1 MMFMLIAL
9 FRSAIL
15 YVFIIFTVRI
25 MGKRQ
30 IGELQ
35 PAELVVTIMLSEIL
49 VIPMQDSKIP
59 LINTIIPVLL
69 VVGLEILV
77 SVLSLKS
84 VKFRSALQGNSLL
97 VIRNGILD
105 QAQLKRLRF
114 STDDLLEALRK
125 KDVFDISKVEYAMV
139 ETDGSLSVLLKPEEE
154 NPTRADFKMHA
165 PDNGIP
171 CVVVSDGQIIESDF
185 KDCGMTPERL
195 MQILTEKG
203 LKASCIM
210 LMTADKA
217 GNLQIIEKEPKK

>member
-15 YVFIIFTVRI
+15 YVFIILTVRI

-97 VIRNGILD
+97 VIRNGVLD

-125 KDVFDISKVEYAMV
+125 KDVFDISKVQYAMV
-139 ETDGSLSVLLKPEEE
+139 ETDGTLSVLLKPEEE
-154 NPTRADFKMHA
+154 NPTRADFKISA
-165 PDNGIP
+165 PDTGIP
-171 CVVVSDGQIIESDF
+171 WWW
-185 KDCGMTPERL
+185 
-195 MQILTEKG
+195 
-203 LKASCIM
+203 
-210 LMTADKA
+210 
-217 GNLQIIEKEPKK
+217 